1 MAGMMTR
8 RPAKWNMSMGL
19 KEDQAYARANCERLV
34 TGFPATL
41 LKQEGT
47 IYTRLS
53 QAKISPLKKLAAIY
67 ELLDSIGAYIS
78 PATPCKRGCSNCCHY
93 SVTVS
98 EVEIQFIEAHAKK
111 KRFKALLPRADF
123 HGHACPFLK
132 NNACSIYAARPF
144 VCRRFHALAPT
155 AEWCA
160 PDKSFLGEFS
170 QIQSSELESAFNALR
185 GSSPVVDIRQ
195 VFGGT

>member
-1 MAGMMTR
+1 MV
-8 RPAKWNMSMGL
+8 MGL
-19 KEDQAYARANCERLV
+19 KEDQAYAHTNCERLV

-41 LKQEGT
+41 LKQEST
-47 IYTRLS
+47 IYKRLS

-67 ELLDSIGAYIS
+67 ELLDCIGTYVA
-78 PATPCKRGCSNCCHY
+78 PATPCKKGCSSCCHY

-98 EVEIQFIEAHAKK
+98 EIEIKYIETYAKR
-111 KRFKALLPRADF
+111 KRLRNPLSQADF
-123 HGHACPFLK
+123 HGKACPFLK

-170 QIQSSELESAFNALR
+170 QLQSSEIEDAFNSLR
-185 GSSPVVDIRQ
+185 VGSPVLDIRQ
-195 VFGGT
+195 IFGMA